1 MFTVNL
7 AKLLTAQVKKK
18 SSKLWN
24 RAEAVAVVGAAEAA
38 VAFLVLPRLR

>member
-1 MFTVNL
+1 VFTVNL

-24 RAEAVAVVGAAEAA
+24 RAEVVAVVEAA

>member
-1 MFTVNL
+1 VFTVNL

-24 RAEAVAVVGAAEAA
+24 RAEAVVEVAEAA
-38 VAFLVLPRLR
+38 AAFLVLPRLR